1 MKLHYYFIIDI
12 YFRQYS
18 SAHDNEIVEFVV
30 RRQAHDLVMGN
41 AFWKLMENEKV
52 RQSKVKV
59 SHSGHLTPECHT
71 HHQVVQGCL
80 GLRVK
85 WLQCCRTNNCP

>member
-1 MKLHYYFIIDI
+1 MKLHYHFIIDI

-30 RRQAHDLVMGN
+30 RRQAHDLVKGN

-52 RQSKVKV
+52 R
-59 SHSGHLTPECHT
+59 
-71 HHQVVQGCL
+71 
-80 GLRVK
+80 
-85 WLQCCRTNNCP
+85 